1 MHGGQDIYEIEH
13 LVEDFS
19 VTTNYMG
26 PSLIGLEKIQ
36 QCVESIQ
43 HYPKED
49 GQPYKSAIARFLFGD
64 FYSEET
70 ENRLILGNGAS
81 ELIDLAIRTLVC
93 SNPLSKTY
101 YAPDL
106 QYMEYARACANHSL
120 EKTNRMDQSDVIC
133 LVNPCNPS
141 GTYDS
146 LVEMKLRIH
155 SCKRGS
161 VVIVDESM
169 QFWKGAD
176 YRNDSLVSQ
185 SAWMQEMKTNHDISI
200 YVIHSWTK
208 FFSCTGI
215 RIGTLWCPSQD
226 SVAGIL
232 HYKTPWSCNILALEY
247 LAAAVTDTAYIQT
260 TWESTRRM
268 RLMQCE
274 QIQKEF
280 PSWKIHGADFL
291 SWMWIECPN
300 TYTAIYVY
308 EISKKHGMPIRW
320 GGMGGYG
327 RPHCIRVA
335 VRDMEVFTRLLDVW
349 KDAFS
354 HNEPI
359 PVELKTIDLSELIC
373 HEEIL
378 YSNGDRLC
386 NYLESLE
393 DYKTI
398 PTIIADKN
406 TNMIIDGHH
415 RFHTLTKLNIH
426 TVPVLFVDY
435 HHPSILVNV
444 ANLSMT
450 KEIVERTV
458 QAGKLLPPKSTRHAY
473 ISNGEIVPIVCMS
486 HIISV

>member
-1 MHGGQDIYEIEH
+1 MHGGQDMYEIEH

-26 PSLIGLEKIQ
+26 PSLVGLQKIQ

-49 GQPYKSAIARFLFGD
+49 GQPYKSVIARFLFGE
-64 FYSEET
+64 FYTEET
-70 ENRLILGNGAS
+70 EQRLILGNGAS
-81 ELIDLAIRTLVC
+81 ELIDLAIRTLVRAT
-93 SNPLSKTY
+93 STTHTY

-106 QYMEYARACANHSL
+106 QYMEYARACENASL

-133 LVNPCNPS
+133 FVNPCNPS

-146 LVEMKLRIH
+146 LTEMKLRIH

-161 VVIVDESM
+161 VVLVDESM
-169 QFWKGAD
+169 QFWKGSD
-176 YRNDSLVSQ
+176 YRKDSLISQ
-185 SAWMQEMKTNHDISI
+185 TAWIQEMHANHGISI

-215 RIGTLWCPSQD
+215 RIGTIWSPSQD
-226 SVAGIL
+226 SVSHIL

-247 LAAAVTDTAYIQT
+247 LASAVTDTSYIET
-260 TWESTRRM
+260 TWKTT
-268 RLMQCE
+268 RLMRSTQCA

-300 TYTAIYVY
+300 AFTAIYVY
-308 EISKKHGMPIRW
+308 EISKTHGMPIRW
-320 GGMGGYG
+320 GGMGGYN
-327 RPHCIRVA
+327 RPQCIRVA
-335 VRDMEVFTRLLDVW
+335 VRKMEVFAQLLDVW

-359 PVELKTIDLSELIC
+359 PFELKTIHLSELIC

-386 NYLESLE
+386 SYLESLE
-393 DYKTI
+393 NYKTI
-398 PTIIADKN
+398 PTIIADKR

-415 RFHTLTKLNIH
+415 RFHTLSKLNIH

-435 HHPSILVNV
+435 RHPSILVNV
-444 ANLSMT
+444 SNLSMT

-458 QAGKLLPPKSTRHAY
+458 QEGKLLPPKSTRHAY
-473 ISNGEIVPIVCMS
+473 ISKGEIVPIVCMAR
-486 HIISV
+486 IISV